1 MDEIQFDRKR
11 WERKRKL
18 TTIAFALECLFLGME
33 YSVTFLTLWLY
44 LRELV
49 QTSSPKL
56 FYSFISAAYLVAGVV
71 SSIFIGRLVD
81 RYRNVRQTIF
91 ICNFMVIIGNILYA
105 LPFSAWFLLFGRLI
119 SGIGGPLRSVISGEL
134 ARCYPSDKL
143 SSKLSIMGM
152 MFASGFLV
160 GPGFNFAFKSVNVG
174 IGKWKIEY
182 VNAPGLYMAVLFI
195 LLQIICTFLVFD
207 LSKEYDLKENE
218 KEHAE
223 ANKKSDHNVHYG
235 SLSTNET
242 TKVHEFSITYNTK
255 TENNPLIKEV
265 NDKKQTMFL
274 VTKELFKCIDTLLL
288 LCGSFFSTF
297 CIVVSD
303 MWLPM
308 LVVDVMN
315 WSITELNIIVLCG
328 AITCFISMFY
338 FSWRTPSDGV
348 LFILAVLS
356 TIFLT
361 VLIGVL
367 TFLYFYHSRLSINI
381 FMWVVYDIGF
391 GILIILEE
399 IFFIGCLAKMV
410 SSRIQTYA
418 ESVRLSMSRLGALTG
433 LLTSATLFEWMKVV
447 GPIYMAMSLLLACLI
462 ILRRK
467 RLQRPTLLIE

>member
-11 WERKRKL
+11 WERRRKL

-44 LRELV
+44 LKDLV

-56 FYSFISAAYLVAGVV
+56 FYSLISAAYLVAGVV

-81 RYRNVRQTIF
+81 RYRNVRQTIL
-91 ICNFMVIIGNILYA
+91 ICNLMVIIGNILYA
-105 LPFSAWFLLFGRLI
+105 LPFSAWYLLFGRLI

-134 ARCYPSDKL
+134 ARCYPEDKL

-152 MFASGFLV
+152 MFSSGFLI
-160 GPGFNFAFKSVNVG
+160 GPGFNFAFKSVNVW

-207 LSKEYDLKENE
+207 LSKEYDLKENVYE
-218 KEHAE
+218 NVEAQKKVDGNNAE
-223 ANKKSDHNVHYG
+223 G
-235 SLSTNET
+235 ICSTNGAE
-242 TKVHEFSITYNTK
+242 KDHEFSISYNSK
-255 TENNPLIKEV
+255 TETDPLISNVKQ
-265 NDKKQTMFL
+265 KQTTLL

-297 CIVVSD
+297 CIVVCD

-308 LVVDVMN
+308 LVVDVMT
-315 WSITELNIIVLCG
+315 WSITELNIIVLCAG
-328 AITCFISMFY
+328 LSCFISLLFL
-338 FSWRTPSDGV
+338 SWKPPSDNV
-348 LFILAVLS
+348 IFILAVLS
-356 TIFLT
+356 IIFLSA
-361 VLIGVL
+361 LIGVF
-367 TFLYFYHSRLSINI
+367 TFLYFYHNQFEVSI
-381 FMWVVYDIGF
+381 FMWVIYDIGF
-391 GILIILEE
+391 GIVIVMEE

-410 SSRIQTYA
+410 SSRIQTYT

-447 GPIYMAMSLLLACLI
+447 GPMYIAISVILACLMI
-462 ILRRK
+462 FRRK
-467 RLQRPTLLIE
+467 NLQRPTLIIK